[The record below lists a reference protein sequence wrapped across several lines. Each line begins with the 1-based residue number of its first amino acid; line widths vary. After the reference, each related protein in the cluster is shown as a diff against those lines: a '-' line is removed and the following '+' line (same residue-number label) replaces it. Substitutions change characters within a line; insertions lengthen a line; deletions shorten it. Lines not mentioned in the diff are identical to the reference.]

1 MRLAARPQPSH
12 RLPERRSRIAHGFAL
27 FIVPGHFHGALVLV
41 RRSSNTSLTGELQ
54 DRDRMLKVRR
64 QGRNRAPGAHFSS
77 AQGAVRHRTFS
88 SDSITIS
95 TRCEPPS
102 GCAGQR
108 AVVGGTSGSNLMAP
122 L

>member
-1 MRLAARPQPSH
+1 MGL
-12 RLPERRSRIAHGFAL
+12 RSCDIHCSRTLSRCTRTCTSF
-27 FIVPGHFHGALVLV
+27 F
-41 RRSSNTSLTGELQ
+41 NTSLAGELQ

-64 QGRNRAPGAHFSS
+64 RGRNRAAGAHFSS

-88 SDSITIS
+88 SDSITIY
-95 TRCEPPS
+95 THCEPPS